1 MIAFTASNLCPCNSK
16 LTYQDCCHGFHTN
29 TKLAESAEQLMRSRY
44 CAFVVNAF
52 DYLIHTHHQTYLNG
66 LTATQLAQGDTQW
79 LGLTVLEHGLIEN
92 HHSDFVENLVGNLQA
107 FVTFKAWYKHGKSV
121 DAIFERS
128 HFVQQNG
135 QWFYTQGV
143 QMEAAL
149 PKRNDACVCHSGKK
163 FKQCCGK

>member
-1 MIAFTASNLCPCNSK
+1 MKTFAEIHPCPCNSQLAYK
-16 LTYQDCCHGFHTN
+16 ECCQGFHTN
-29 TKLAESAEQLMRSRY
+29 AEQAESAEQLMRSRY

-52 DYLIHTHHQTYLNG
+52 DYLIKTHHQTYLNG
-66 LTATQLAQGDTQW
+66 LTAAQLALGNTQW
-79 LGLTVLEHGLIEN
+79 LGLAVLEHGLIDS
-92 HHSDFVENLVGNLQA
+92 HHVDFVTDLESSLQA

-163 FKQCCGK
+163 FKLCCGK

>member
-1 MIAFTASNLCPCNSK
+1 MKVLSQPNLCPCNSK
-16 LTYQDCCHGFHTN
+16 LAYQDCCYGFHTN
-29 TKLAESAEQLMRSRY
+29 TQQADSAEQLMRSRY

-52 DYLIHTHHQTYLNG
+52 EYLIQTHHPTYLNG
-66 LTATQLAQGDTQW
+66 LTAEQLAQGDTQW
-79 LGLTVLEHGLIEN
+79 LGLTVLEHGLIEQ
-92 HHSDFVENLVGNLQA
+92 HHSDFVADLIDSPQA
-107 FVTFKAWYKHGKSV
+107 FVTFKAWYKHDKSV

-128 HFVQQNG
+128 HFVQQHG

-163 FKQCCGK
+163 FKQCCGR